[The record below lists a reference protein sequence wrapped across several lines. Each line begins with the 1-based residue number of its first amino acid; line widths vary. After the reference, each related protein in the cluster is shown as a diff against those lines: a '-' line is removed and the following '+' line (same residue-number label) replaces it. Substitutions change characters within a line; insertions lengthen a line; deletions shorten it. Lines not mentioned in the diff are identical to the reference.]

1 MYVSLNW
8 LKQYV
13 DIDNITPEELAE
25 KITRS
30 GIEVES
36 IERVAPESTNV
47 VVGYVESC
55 EQHPN
60 ADKLNLCQINVGTET
75 YQIICGAPNI
85 AQGQKIAA
93 ALPGARL
100 PGGVKIK
107 KAKLRGVESHGMV
120 CSLQELGIDEKFV
133 PKDVTD
139 GIFVFPEDTEVG
151 TPVAELLNLDD
162 VILELGLTPN
172 RADAMSMLGVAYE
185 VAAILG
191 KEVNQPEETYQ
202 TSDSKAADLV
212 SVKVEDAELNPYYG
226 AFVIEDVTIAPSP
239 LWMRNYLMA
248 AGIRP
253 INNVVDITN
262 YVLLVYG
269 QPLHAFDYDKVATK
283 EIVVRSAKQ
292 GEKIQTLDDQERT
305 LKGDEIVITNGN
317 EPIALAGVM
326 GGANSEVSDDTKNV
340 LLEAAFFD
348 ARAIRRSSKHHN
360 LRSEASARYEKGID
374 PNRVQRA
381 GAYAARLLAE
391 YAGGKVAQGI
401 VAFDELDR
409 EEKQVKIDT
418 ASVNNRLGTTIS
430 DEEIASI
437 LTKLQFGFEQDNS
450 QFTVFVPT
458 RRGDISLFEDM
469 LEEIARIYGY
479 DNIPYTLPEGEA
491 FAGKLTTKQ
500 YLKRQLKQYLQG
512 AGLMETI
519 TYSLTSKKR
528 TEMLVSPDVSEQ
540 AVFPVKLK
548 MPMSEEHSHLRLSII
563 PELVNTLSY
572 NVARKQE
579 NLGYFEFGRVFL
591 SNEEQITEQPNE
603 TARLAGALTGT
614 WMEQPWQQEKKPVD
628 FYVAKGIVEGIF
640 AQLDLGP
647 VFQQAQVDGYH
658 PGRTATVSL
667 NGKVVGVVGQL
678 HPTVQKAFDLK
689 ETYVF
694 DLDIAYLMDQY
705 EEVPSFRT
713 IPRHPSV
720 TRDIALVVDEA
731 AHAGDI
737 QRTIQEAG
745 GELVQQVQIFDVY
758 QGEHMEAGKKSI
770 AYTVL
775 YQDPTR
781 TLTDEEVE
789 ASYNNIIENVK
800 AKHDAE
806 LRS

>member
-25 KITRS
+25 RITRS

-60 ADKLNLCQINVGTET
+60 ADKLNLCQINVGSET

-151 TPVAELLNLDD
+151 TPVTELLNLDD

-185 VAAILG
+185 VAAILN
-191 KEVNQPEETYQ
+191 KEVKQPEETYQ

-283 EIVVRSAKQ
+283 EIVVRSAKE

-326 GGANSEVSDDTKNV
+326 GGANSEVSDDTQNV
-340 LLEAAFFD
+340 LLEAAIFD

-381 GAYAARLLAE
+381 GAYAAHLLAE
-391 YAGGKVAQGI
+391 YAGGKVAQGV
-401 VAFDELDR
+401 VAFDELNR
-409 EEKQVKIDT
+409 EEKQVKIHT

-450 QFTVFVPT
+450 QFTISVPT

-469 LEEIARIYGY
+469 LEEIARITAP
-479 DNIPYTLPEGEA
+479 II
-491 FAGKLTTKQ
+491 FLTHC
-500 YLKRQLKQYLQG
+500 LKEKPL
-512 AGLMETI
+512 
-519 TYSLTSKKR
+519 
-528 TEMLVSPDVSEQ
+528 
-540 AVFPVKLK
+540 
-548 MPMSEEHSHLRLSII
+548 
-563 PELVNTLSY
+563 LVN
-572 NVARKQE
+572 
-579 NLGYFEFGRVFL
+579 
-591 SNEEQITEQPNE
+591 
-603 TARLAGALTGT
+603 
-614 WMEQPWQQEKKPVD
+614 
-628 FYVAKGIVEGIF
+628 
-640 AQLDLGP
+640 
-647 VFQQAQVDGYH
+647 
-658 PGRTATVSL
+658 
-667 NGKVVGVVGQL
+667 
-678 HPTVQKAFDLK
+678 
-689 ETYVF
+689 
-694 DLDIAYLMDQY
+694 
-705 EEVPSFRT
+705 
-713 IPRHPSV
+713 
-720 TRDIALVVDEA
+720 
-731 AHAGDI
+731 
-737 QRTIQEAG
+737 
-745 GELVQQVQIFDVY
+745 
-758 QGEHMEAGKKSI
+758 
-770 AYTVL
+770 
-775 YQDPTR
+775 
-781 TLTDEEVE
+781 
-789 ASYNNIIENVK
+789 
-800 AKHDAE
+800 
-806 LRS
+806 

>member
-191 KEVNQPEETYQ
+191 KEVKQPEETYQ

-212 SVKVEDAELNPYYG
+212 SVKVEDGELNPYYG
-226 AFVIEDVTIAPSP
+226 AFVIEDVTIGASP

-283 EIVVRSAKQ
+283 EIVVRTAKP
-292 GEKIQTLDDQERT
+292 GETIQTLDDQERT
-305 LKGDEIVITNGN
+305 LKGDEIVITNGA

-326 GGANSEVSDDTKNV
+326 GGANSEVSDDTKTV
-340 LLEAAFFD
+340 LLEAAYFE

-401 VAFDELDR
+401 VAFDELNR

-437 LTKLQFGFEQDNS
+437 LTKLQFGFEKDNS

-491 FAGKLTTKQ
+491 SAGKLTTKQ

-519 TYSLTSKKR
+519 TYSLTSKAR
-528 TEMLVSPDVSEQ
+528 TEMLVSPDVKEET
-540 AVFPVKLK
+540 VYPVALK

-563 PELVNTLSY
+563 PELVDILSY
-572 NVARKQE
+572 NV
-579 NLGYFEFGRVFL
+579 
-591 SNEEQITEQPNE
+591 
-603 TARLAGALTGT
+603 
-614 WMEQPWQQEKKPVD
+614 
-628 FYVAKGIVEGIF
+628 
-640 AQLDLGP
+640 
-647 VFQQAQVDGYH
+647 
-658 PGRTATVSL
+658 
-667 NGKVVGVVGQL
+667 
-678 HPTVQKAFDLK
+678 
-689 ETYVF
+689 
-694 DLDIAYLMDQY
+694 
-705 EEVPSFRT
+705 
-713 IPRHPSV
+713 
-720 TRDIALVVDEA
+720 
-731 AHAGDI
+731 
-737 QRTIQEAG
+737 
-745 GELVQQVQIFDVY
+745 
-758 QGEHMEAGKKSI
+758 
-770 AYTVL
+770 
-775 YQDPTR
+775 
-781 TLTDEEVE
+781 
-789 ASYNNIIENVK
+789 
-800 AKHDAE
+800 
-806 LRS
+806 

>member
-1 MYVSLNW
+1 MFVSLNW

-13 DIDNITPEELAE
+13 NIDNITPEELAE
-25 KITRS
+25 RITRS
-30 GIEVES
+30 GIEVEG

-100 PGGVKIK
+100 PGGMKIK
-107 KAKLRGVESHGMV
+107 KAKLRGVESNGMV

-133 PKDVTD
+133 PKEFAE

-185 VAAILG
+185 VAAILN
-191 KEVNQPEETYQ
+191 KEVNLPDEAYP
-202 TSDSKAADLV
+202 TSDSKAADFV
-212 SVKVEDAELNPYYG
+212 QVKVEDGELNPYYG
-226 AFVIEDVTIAPSP
+226 AYVIENVKIAPSP

-283 EIVVRSAKQ
+283 EIIVRTANE
-292 GEKIQTLDDQERT
+292 GEAMQTLDDQERT
-305 LKGDEIVITNGN
+305 LKGDELVITNGK

-326 GGANSEVSDDTKNV
+326 GGANSEVSNQTTTV
-340 LLEAAFFD
+340 LLEAAYFD
-348 ARAIRRSSKHHN
+348 SRAIRRSSKHHN
-360 LRSEASARYEKGID
+360 LRSEASSRYEKGID
-374 PNRVQRA
+374 PNRVKKA
-381 GAYAARLLAE
+381 GAYAVRLLAE
-391 YAGGKVAQGI
+391 YAGGTVAEG
-401 VAFDELDR
+401 VVEFDELDR
-409 EEKQVKIDT
+409 QEKKVELDT
-418 ASVNNRLGTTIS
+418 ASVNARLGTAIS
-430 DEEIASI
+430 DDEIASI
-437 LTKLQFGFEQDNS
+437 LTRLQFRFEQDNS
-450 QFTVFVPT
+450 QFTVSIPT

-519 TYSLTSKKR
+519 TYSLTSKAR
-528 TEMLVSPDVSEQ
+528 TEMLVSPEVKEQ
-540 AVFPVKLK
+540 SVHAVALK
-548 MPMSEEHSHLRLSII
+548 MPMSEEHSHLRISLL
-563 PELVNTLSY
+563 PELVDTLSY
-572 NVARKQE
+572 NVARKQD

-591 SNEEQITEQPNE
+591 SEEEQTTEQPIE
-603 TARLAGALTGT
+603 TARLAGAITGT

-628 FYVAKGIVEGIF
+628 FYVVKGIVEGIF
-640 AQLDLGP
+640 AQLDLEP
-647 VFQQAQVDGYH
+647 VFEQAQVEGYH
-658 PGRTATVSL
+658 PGRTATVSH
-667 NGKVVGVVGQL
+667 NGRAVGVVGQL
-678 HPTVQKAFDLK
+678 HPTVQKAYDLK

-694 DLDIAYLMDQY
+694 DLDVAYLMDQY
-705 EEVPSFRT
+705 QEEPSFRT
-713 IPRHPSV
+713 VPRHPSV
-720 TRDIALVVDEA
+720 TRDIALVVDES

-737 QRTIQEAG
+737 QRTIKEAG

-789 ASYNNIIENVK
+789 ASYNSIMEAVR
-800 AKHDAE
+800 AAHGAE

>member
-1 MYVSLNW
+1 MFVSLNW

-13 DIDNITPEELAE
+13 NIDNITPEELAE
-25 KITRS
+25 RITRS
-30 GIEVES
+30 GIEVEG

-60 ADKLNLCQINVGTET
+60 ADKLNLCQINVGSET

-100 PGGVKIK
+100 PGGMKIK

-133 PKDVTD
+133 PKEFAE
-139 GIFVFPEDTEVG
+139 GIFVFPEDAEVG

-172 RADAMSMLGVAYE
+172 RADAMSMFGVAYE
-185 VAAILG
+185 VAAILN
-191 KEVNQPEETYQ
+191 KEVNLPEEAYA
-202 TSDSKAADLV
+202 TSDSKAADFV
-212 SVKVEDAELNPYYG
+212 QVKVEDAELNPYYG
-226 AFVIEDVTIAPSP
+226 AYVIENVKIAPSP

-283 EIVVRSAKQ
+283 EIVVRTANE
-292 GEKIQTLDDQERT
+292 GETMQTLDDQKRT
-305 LKGDEIVITNGN
+305 LKGDELVITNGK

-326 GGANSEVSDDTKNV
+326 GGANSEVSNQTTTV
-340 LLEAAFFD
+340 LLEAAYFD
-348 ARAIRRSSKHHN
+348 SRAIRRSSKHHN
-360 LRSEASARYEKGID
+360 LRSEASSRYEKGID
-374 PNRVQRA
+374 PNRVKKA

-391 YAGGKVAQGI
+391 YAGGTVAEG
-401 VAFDELDR
+401 VVEFDELDR
-409 EEKQVKIDT
+409 QEKKVELDT
-418 ASVNNRLGTTIS
+418 TSVNARLGTTIS
-430 DEEIASI
+430 DDEIASI
-437 LTKLQFGFEQDNS
+437 LTRLQFRFEQDKS
-450 QFTVFVPT
+450 QFTVFIPT

-519 TYSLTSKKR
+519 TYSLTSKAR
-528 TEMLVSPDVSEQ
+528 TEMLVSPEVKEKSVH
-540 AVFPVKLK
+540 AVALK
-548 MPMSEEHSHLRLSII
+548 MPMSEDHSHLRISLL
-563 PELVNTLSY
+563 PELVDTLSY
-572 NVARKQE
+572 NVARKQD

-591 SNEEQITEQPNE
+591 SEEEQTTEQPKE
-603 TARLAGALTGT
+603 TARLAGAITGT

-628 FYVAKGIVEGIF
+628 FYVVKGIVEGIF
-640 AQLDLGP
+640 AQLDLEP
-647 VFQQAQVDGYH
+647 VFQQAQVEGYH
-658 PGRTATVSL
+658 PGRTATVSH
-667 NGKVVGVVGQL
+667 NGRTVGVVGQL
-678 HPTVQKAFDLK
+678 HPTVQKAYDLK

-694 DLDIAYLMDQY
+694 DLDVAYLMDQY
-705 EEVPSFRT
+705 KEEPSFRT
-713 IPRHPSV
+713 VPRHPSV
-720 TRDIALVVDEA
+720 TRDIALVVDET

-737 QRTIQEAG
+737 QRTIKEAG

-789 ASYNNIIENVK
+789 ASYNSIKEAVK
-800 AKHDAE
+800 AAHGAE